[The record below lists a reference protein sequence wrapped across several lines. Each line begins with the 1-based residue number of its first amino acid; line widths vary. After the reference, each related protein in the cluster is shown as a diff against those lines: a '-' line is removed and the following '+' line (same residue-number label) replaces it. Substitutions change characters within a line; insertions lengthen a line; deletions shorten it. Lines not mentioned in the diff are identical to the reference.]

1 MPFDTRI
8 KINSFKTVSQPSEDE
23 YTVQKSRF
31 IAYVFPCGQE
41 DAALDALDTVRRMHP
56 KATHH
61 CYAYIIGVNAG
72 VMRYSDDGEPSGTA
86 GLPIL
91 GVLQNNALVNVCAVV
106 VRYFGGILL
115 GTGGLVRAYSHACTL
130 GVQKARIIAKVP
142 TQRLIADIPYPM
154 WDRIQFFLKGE
165 KDALIEETAYGA
177 AVSLTLLLKEEMA
190 QSILA
195 QLTDQM
201 NGALDY
207 ILSDPFIHCWE
218 TDAVRTE

>member
-1 MPFDTRI
+1 MSFDTRI

-31 IAYVFPCGQE
+31 IVYVFPCEQE
-41 DAALDALDTVRRMHP
+41 DAALDALNTVRRMHP
-56 KATHH
+56 QATHH
-61 CYAYIIGVNAG
+61 CYAYIIGSNAG
-72 VMRYSDDGEPSGTA
+72 IMRYSDDGEPTGTA

-115 GTGGLVRAYSHACTL
+115 GTGGLVRAYSHACAL
-130 GVQKARIIAKVP
+130 GIQKARIITKLP

-154 WDRIQFFLKGE
+154 WDKIQFYLKGE
-165 KDALIEETAYGA
+165 ESVLIEETAYGA
-177 AVSLTLLLKEEMA
+177 AVSLTMLLKEEIA
-190 QSILA
+190 QGILE
-195 QLTDQM
+195 QLTDKM
-201 NGALDY
+201 NGAFDY

-218 TDAVRTE
+218 TDAVQSE